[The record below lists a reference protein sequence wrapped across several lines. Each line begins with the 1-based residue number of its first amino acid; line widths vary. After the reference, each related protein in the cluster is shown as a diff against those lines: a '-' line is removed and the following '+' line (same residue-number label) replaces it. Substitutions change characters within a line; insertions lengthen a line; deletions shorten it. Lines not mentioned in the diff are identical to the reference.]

1 MRKPCE
7 YVTAAM
13 AKLRG
18 GSLSDCSEV
27 LRHGGRTA
35 TVTRIGKAKRGGDE
49 VTVAGVPENCR
60 VLAYVADFPAL
71 KADETVELGENVR
84 VVTSCSTGPVDSLL
98 TVGLSEPLTRATIK
112 RVGTIP
118 SKSAMVL
125 VSDSNPY
132 AENVG
137 GASRAESW
145 FVWLKG
151 GDGDGRNGLSR
162 GTLVMFPDRPDIP
175 CLYVQKCQRHGGLFC
190 ATCTANERP
199 SA

>member
-1 MRKPCE
+1 MRKPGE
-7 YVTAAM
+7 YVPAAM

-27 LRHGGRTA
+27 LRHGGSTA
-35 TVTRIGKAKRGGDE
+35 TVTRIGKAKRGDDE
-49 VTVAGVPENCR
+49 VTEAGVSENCR
-60 VLAYVADFPAL
+60 VLAYVVDFPAL
-71 KADETVELGENVR
+71 RADESVKLGETVR
-84 VVTSCSTGPVDSLL
+84 IVTSCTTGPVNSLL

-112 RVGTIP
+112 RVGAIP

-145 FVWLKG
+145 FVWLMC
-151 GDGDGRNGLSR
+151 GDGDGRNGLAR
-162 GTLVMFPDRPDIP
+162 GTLVTFPDRPDIP
-175 CLYVQKCQRHGGLFC
+175 CLYVQKCQRHGGLYC

>member
-1 MRKPCE
+1 MRKPGE
-7 YVTAAM
+7 YVPAAM

-27 LRHGGRTA
+27 LRHGGSTA

-60 VLAYVADFPAL
+60 VLAYVIDFPAL
-71 KADETVELGENVR
+71 RADESVKLGETVR
-84 VVTSCSTGPVDSLL
+84 IVTSCTTGPVNSLL

-112 RVGTIP
+112 CAGAVP
-118 SKSAMVL
+118 AKSAMVL

-145 FVWLKG
+145 YVWLMG
-151 GDGDGRNGLSR
+151 GDGDGRNGLAR
-162 GTLVMFPDRPDIP
+162 GTLIMFPDRSDIP
-175 CLYVQKCQRHGGLFC
+175 RLYVQKCQKHGGLFC
-190 ATCTANERP
+190 ATCSTNERP
-199 SA
+199 AA

>member
-1 MRKPCE
+1 MRKPGE
-7 YVTAAM
+7 YVPAAM

-35 TVTRIGKAKRGGDE
+35 TVTRIGKSKRGGDE

-71 KADETVELGENVR
+71 KADEAVELGETVR

-98 TVGLSEPLTRATIK
+98 TVGLSEPMARAPIK
-112 RVGTIP
+112 RAGAVTPKG
-118 SKSAMVL
+118 AMAL
-125 VSDSNPY
+125 VTDSNPY

-137 GASRAESW
+137 GAERAESW
-145 FVWLKG
+145 FVWLTC
-151 GDGDGRNGLSR
+151 GDGRNGLSR
-162 GTLVMFPDRPDIP
+162 GTLIMFPDRPDIP

>member
-1 MRKPCE
+1 MRKPGE
-7 YVTAAM
+7 YVPAAM

-27 LRHGGRTA
+27 LRHGGSTA

-71 KADETVELGENVR
+71 KADEEVKLGETVR

-98 TVGLSEPLTRATIK
+98 TVGLSEPLTRAMIK
-112 RVGTIP
+112 RVGAIP

-145 FVWLKG
+145 FVWLTC
-151 GDGDGRNGLSR
+151 GDGDGRNGLAR
-162 GTLVMFPDRPDIP
+162 GTLVTFPDRPDIP

-190 ATCTANERP
+190 ATCSVNERP